1 MNNDEAKLR
10 GKVDEYI
17 KQLNAIYK
25 DTILKSP
32 PNDELY
38 FYVKDLIILENFI
51 PSCNNKGVKYY

>member
-32 PNDELY
+32 PNDKLY